1 MSEPEEHDQIIVF
14 RHFETP
20 IDANLAKTKLDAYG
34 IPCFLTEENL
44 ATLYTGQS
52 FQLFGVRM
60 HLFHKDAELAHEV
73 LNEHVATEPDICPHC
88 KSEYVKIEYSRS
100 VSSILTSVLSFLFAS
115 LLPNKKVFRCQDCQ
129 REFET
134 L

>member
-1 MSEPEEHDQIIVF
+1 MSELEEHDSIIVF

-20 IDANLAKTKLDAYG
+20 IDANLAKTKLDAHG

-44 ATLYTGQS
+44 ATLYAGQS
-52 FQLFGVRM
+52 FQLFGVRL
-60 HLFHKDAELAHEV
+60 HLFNRDAELANQV
-73 LNEHVATEPDICPHC
+73 LNDYVSTEPHICPHC
-88 KSEYVKIEYSRS
+88 KSEKVKIEYSRS
-100 VSSILTSVLSFLFAS
+100 LFSILTSVLSLLFVT